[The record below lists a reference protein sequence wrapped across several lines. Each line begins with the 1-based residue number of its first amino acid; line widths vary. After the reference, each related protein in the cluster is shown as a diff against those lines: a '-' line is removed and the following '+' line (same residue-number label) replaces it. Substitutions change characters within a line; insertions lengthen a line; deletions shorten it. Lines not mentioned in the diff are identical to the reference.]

1 VTRAN
6 ASFAIA
12 LLASLVAGPAGVIG
26 PVGDARANSVYSVG
40 GLGEPSLAEGARL
53 RALGGAGVAEHGE
66 RTHSFVNPASI
77 AEAEHLLIEGT
88 ILPSYRRLDSVNF
101 GKETGHETAV
111 PSLRAMIRLPTGLV
125 LAGSYLVGTNAHFD
139 ILREETGGTPS
150 TVRIEGRGG
159 LDLIRVSLARKA
171 TPGIRLGVDYE
182 VIAGSFREEWSRDFA
197 DTALA
202 TARDTLETSYS
213 RYGRWRIGGQYSH
226 GRVSVGGVYETA
238 RRLPLTITQRTAGTL
253 VQREGESLTIPSG
266 FTAGFSAGLT
276 ERFRLVGQYR
286 RANWDRES
294 LASDLVDFRAEER
307 YSFGVERLRALDA
320 NVGFLSR
327 LPIRVGATLLRW
339 PDLLPVSGAS
349 SIAGG
354 TADINEVAF
363 SIGTGLQSRDKG
375 GAIDLS
381 LEAGSRGS
389 KEDLGVS
396 ERFVRFAISLQVSD
410 DTWK

>member
-1 VTRAN
+1 MTRRHSPIAV
-6 ASFAIA
+6 A
-12 LLASLVAGPAGVIG
+12 LLAALVVVLGGV
-26 PVGDARANSVYSVG
+26 ATAHANSVYSVG

-88 ILPSYRRLDSVNF
+88 ILPTYRRVEGSTLGS
-101 GKETGHETAV
+101 ETARETAV
-111 PSLRAMIRLPTGLV
+111 PSLRAMIRLPKDLV

-139 ILREETGGTPS
+139 LRRDESAGTPS
-150 TVRIEGRGG
+150 TLRIEGRGG

-171 TPGIRLGVDYE
+171 TPGLRLGVDYE
-182 VIAGSFREEWSRDFA
+182 VIAGSYREEWNRDFA

-202 TARDTLETSYS
+202 TARDTLETSYA
-213 RYGRWRIGGQYSH
+213 RHGRWRLGAQYSV
-226 GRVSVGGVYETA
+226 GRVTVGGVYETA

-253 VQREGESLTIPSG
+253 VQREGESITIPSG
-266 FTAGFSAGLT
+266 FVAGFSADVA
-276 ERFRLVGQYR
+276 ERLRLVGQYR
-286 RANWDRES
+286 RANWDRAS

-307 YSFGVERLRALDA
+307 YSFGVERGRALEA
-320 NVGFLSR
+320 GGGLFTR
-327 LPIRVGATLLRW
+327 LPIRVGATLLKW

-354 TADINEVAF
+354 TAGIKEVAF
-363 SIGTGLQSRDKG
+363 SIGTGFQSRDKG
-375 GAIDLS
+375 GAVDLS

-389 KEDLGVS
+389 KEDLGAS

>member
-1 VTRAN
+1 MTRAT
-6 ASFAIA
+6 AFFAITA
-12 LLASLVAGPAGVIG
+12 LAALVAGATGQ
-26 PVGDARANSVYSVG
+26 AHANSVYSVG
-40 GLGEPSLAEGARL
+40 GLGEPSLVEGARL

-101 GKETGHETAV
+101 GKETGHETAI
-111 PSLRAMIRLPTGLV
+111 PSLRALIRLPTDLV

-139 ILREETGGTPS
+139 ILREETAGTPS
-150 TVRIEGRGG
+150 TLRIEGRGG

-171 TPGIRLGVDYE
+171 TPGLRLGVDYE
-182 VIAGSFREEWSRDFA
+182 IIAGSFREEWSRDFA

-213 RYGRWRIGGQYSH
+213 RYGRWRIGAQYSR

-238 RRLPLTITQRTAGTL
+238 RRLPLTITQRTAGTV

-266 FTAGFSAGLT
+266 FTLGFSTGLT
-276 ERFRLVGQYR
+276 ERLRLVGQYG
-286 RANWDRES
+286 RANWDRAS

-307 YSFGVERLRALDA
+307 YSFGVERQRSPEANAALL
-320 NVGFLSR
+320 NR

-339 PDLLPVSGAS
+339 PDLLPVSGTT

-354 TADINEVAF
+354 TAEINEVAF

-389 KEDLGVS
+389 KDDFGVS
-396 ERFVRFAISLQVSD
+396 ERFVRFAVSLQVSD

>member
-1 VTRAN
+1 VTRAT
-6 ASFAIA
+6 AFFAITA
-12 LLASLVAGPAGVIG
+12 LAALVAGATGQ
-26 PVGDARANSVYSVG
+26 AHANSVYSVG
-40 GLGEPSLAEGARL
+40 GLGEPSLVEGARL

-101 GKETGHETAV
+101 GKETGHETAI
-111 PSLRAMIRLPTGLV
+111 PSLRALIRLPTDLV

-139 ILREETGGTPS
+139 ILREETAGTPS
-150 TVRIEGRGG
+150 TLRIEGRGG

-171 TPGIRLGVDYE
+171 TPGLRLGVDYE
-182 VIAGSFREEWSRDFA
+182 IIAGSFREEWSRDFA

-213 RYGRWRIGGQYSH
+213 RYGRWRIGAQYSR

-238 RRLPLTITQRTAGTL
+238 RRLPLTITQRTAGTV

-266 FTAGFSAGLT
+266 FTLGFSTGLT
-276 ERFRLVGQYR
+276 ERLRLVGQYG
-286 RANWDRES
+286 RANWDRAS

-307 YSFGVERLRALDA
+307 YSFGVERQRSPEANAALL
-320 NVGFLSR
+320 NR

-339 PDLLPVSGAS
+339 PDLLPVSGAT

-354 TADINEVAF
+354 TAEINEVAF

-389 KEDLGVS
+389 KDDFGVS
-396 ERFVRFAISLQVSD
+396 ERFVRFAVSLQVSD